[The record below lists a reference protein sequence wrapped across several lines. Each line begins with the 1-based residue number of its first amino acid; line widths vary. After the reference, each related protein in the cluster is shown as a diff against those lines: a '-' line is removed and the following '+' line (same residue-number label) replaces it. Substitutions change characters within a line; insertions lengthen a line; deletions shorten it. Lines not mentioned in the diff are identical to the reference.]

1 VDGFNV
7 DLVLTR
13 GDPVA
18 LERALADD
26 PALATRELGERDWL
40 PLVYVTHSP
49 ELAGE
54 RTGALVRCAELLL
67 DAGAD
72 PNSSYLDPRFGPQS
86 ALYGAAG
93 VNHEPRMTALLLERG
108 ANPDDNESVYH
119 ACETRDHTCLRL
131 LLDAGARIEG
141 THAVAHMLDYDDLE
155 GLRLLLEHDPGSE
168 VHGIRWAIGRERSR
182 DHVELLIEHGA
193 EIRPEDATQAV
204 RRGRTDLLD
213 LLGPGD
219 PSPADELLGAIR
231 RVDRGA
237 VERLLD
243 ANPGLLD
250 RLGPDEHDMIVQAAV
265 VGQEDAIRLALDLGF
280 PVNVKGS
287 EFNETA
293 LHAAAFYGRASLVSF
308 LLERGADPTI
318 EAGEPYGGKPLGW
331 ARAGSEQPDAPPDAD
346 YEAVRRL
353 LERR

>member
-1 VDGFNV
+1 VAILNV
-7 DLVLTR
+7 DLVLTQ
-13 GDPVA
+13 GDPDA
-18 LERALADD
+18 LERALAED
-26 PALATRELGERDWL
+26 PALATRELGERGWL
-40 PLVYVTHSP
+40 PLVYVAHSP
-49 ELAGE
+49 HLGRE
-54 RTGALVRCAELLL
+54 RTDDLLRCAELLL

-72 PNSSYLDPRFGPQS
+72 PNSAYVDPRFGPQS

-131 LLDAGARIEG
+131 LLDAGAHVEG

-168 VHGIRWAIGRERSR
+168 VHGIRWALGRERSR
-182 DHVELLIEHGA
+182 AHIELLIEHGA
-193 EIRPEDATQAV
+193 EVRPEDAILAV

-231 RVDRGA
+231 RVDRAA
-237 VERLLD
+237 VQQVLD

-250 RLGPDEHDMIVQAAV
+250 RLGPDDHDMIVQAAT

-293 LHAAAFYGRASLVSF
+293 LHAAAFYGRASLVSL
-308 LLERGADPTI
+308 LLERGADPGI

-331 ARAGSEQPDAPPDAD
+331 ARYGSENAGAPEGAD
-346 YEAVRRL
+346 YETTIRL
-353 LERR
+353 LER

>member
-1 VDGFNV
+1 M
-7 DLVLTR
+7 DLVLTQ
-13 GDPVA
+13 GDPVT

-26 PALATRELGERDWL
+26 PGLATRELGERGWL

-49 ELAGE
+49 ELGGE
-54 RTGALVRCAELLL
+54 RTGELLRCAELLL

-72 PNSSYLDPRFGPQS
+72 PNSSYVDPRYGPQS

-119 ACETRDHTCLRL
+119 ACETRDHTCLQL
-131 LLDAGARIEG
+131 LLDAGARVEG
-141 THAVAHMLDYDDLE
+141 TNAVAHMLDYDDLE
-155 GLRLLLEHDPGSE
+155 GLRLLLEHEPGSE
-168 VHGIRWAIGRERSR
+168 VHRIRWAIGRERSR
-182 DHVELLIEHGA
+182 AHIELLIEHGA
-193 EIRPEDATQAV
+193 EVLREDATLAV

-213 LLGPGD
+213 LLGHGD

-231 RVDRGA
+231 RDDRAA
-237 VERLLD
+237 VEQVLG

-265 VGQEDAIRLALDLGF
+265 VGQEDATRLALELGF

-293 LHAAAFYGRASLVSF
+293 LHAAAFYGRASLVSL
-308 LLERGADPTI
+308 LLERGADPGI
-318 EAGEPYGGKPLGW
+318 EAGEPYGGTALDW
-331 ARAGSEQPDAPPDAD
+331 ARHGSEDAGAPEGAD
-346 YEAVRRL
+346 YETVIRL
-353 LERR
+353 LERWPG